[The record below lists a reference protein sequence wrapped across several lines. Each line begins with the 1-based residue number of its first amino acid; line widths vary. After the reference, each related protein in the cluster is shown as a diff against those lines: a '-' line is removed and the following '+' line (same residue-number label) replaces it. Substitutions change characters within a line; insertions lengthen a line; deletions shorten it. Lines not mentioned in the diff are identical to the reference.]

1 MAGDSVGAPTPAIFM
16 THTGR
21 PRSIVVMVMVVV
33 MMVMMVGLR
42 RGGHCQNGKGC
53 ASEDHF
59 L

>member
-1 MAGDSVGAPTPAIFM
+1 MAGGSVETRPPAIFM
-16 THTGR
+16 NHTSG
-21 PRSIVVMVMVVV
+21 PQSAMMVVVVVV
-33 MMVMMVGLR
+33 MMVMMMGLC